1 MMEVMSRRPP
11 LTPVHRRRLLGGA
24 AVVGAA
30 VTVPLAAR
38 ASAVRSDSGRL
49 PADEVPLDAPRS
61 AARGSDTMWRTGPM
75 TTEDFAL
82 VGLTWRAGATGPR
95 RVRVRT
101 RRAGSWSAWR
111 TLPLLEDGP
120 DPTSAE
126 GRAAR
131 RGTQPLW
138 VGSADGVEVAVD
150 GARPDG
156 LRLSLVDPG
165 RDTAAAARAG
175 ADPGEEPTD
184 EPTGEPTAT
193 SSATSDPTQDPSE
206 DPTVEPTDPSGE
218 PTAKAKVRAPQP
230 DLRSR
235 KDWGADDSLRDGKPV
250 LCRTIQQVHVHHTA
264 SGNDYSR
271 RDVPALIRSFYRYHT
286 RSLGWSDI
294 GYNFLVD
301 RFGRTWVG
309 RAGGPSRPI
318 RGAHTLGFNHTSVG
332 VAVIGNYES
341 AAAVDRIVTAIVRLA
356 AWKLDRYDRKPR
368 GRTRVYSHGSD
379 KYPKGW
385 VRLKVIDGHRDTNDT
400 ACPGDH
406 LYAKLPEIR
415 RRTHRHVKRW
425 S

>member
-1 MMEVMSRRPP
+1 MMEVMSRRLALP
-11 LTPVHRRRLLGGA
+11 PVHRRRLLGGA
-24 AVVGAA
+24 AALGAA

-38 ASAVRSDSGRL
+38 VSAETGSARL
-49 PADEVPLDAPRS
+49 PADEVPLEAPRS
-61 AARGSDTMWRTGPM
+61 AARGSDSTWRTGPM
-75 TTEDFAL
+75 DTEAFAL
-82 VGLTWRAGATGPR
+82 VGLTWDAGARTPT

-101 RRAGSWSAWR
+101 RQAGSWSSWR
-111 TLPLLEDGP
+111 TLPLLTDGP
-120 DPTSAE
+120 DTSTAE

-138 VGSADGVEVAVD
+138 VGSADGVEVSLD

-175 ADPGEEPTD
+175 ADRGEDPTDEPSDEPSATTSPTADPGEDPAVEPTD
-184 EPTGEPTAT
+184 PTGEPTT
-193 SSATSDPTQDPSE
+193 R
-206 DPTVEPTDPSGE
+206 
-218 PTAKAKVRAPQP
+218 AKVRAPQP
-230 DLRSR
+230 DLGSR
-235 KDWGADDSLRDGKPV
+235 KDWGADESWRDGKPV

-271 RDVPALIRSFYRYHT
+271 QDVPALIRSFYRYHT

-332 VAVIGNYES
+332 IAVIGNYES
-341 AAAVDRIVTAIVRLA
+341 AAAVDRIVTAVVRLA

-400 ACPGDH
+400 ACPGDR

-415 RRTHRHVKRW
+415 RRTHLHVKRW

>member
-1 MMEVMSRRPP
+1 MPGRGRP
-11 LTPVHRRRLLGGA
+11 GA
-24 AVVGAA
+24 PCPCWR
-30 VTVPLAAR
+30 TVP
-38 ASAVRSDSGRL
+38 
-49 PADEVPLDAPRS
+49 
-61 AARGSDTMWRTGPM
+61 
-75 TTEDFAL
+75 
-82 VGLTWRAGATGPR
+82 
-95 RVRVRT
+95 T
-101 RRAGSWSAWR
+101 RRAPRA
-111 TLPLLEDGP
+111 GP
-120 DPTSAE
+120 PV
-126 GRAAR
+126 AAPSR
-131 RGTQPLW
+131 S
-138 VGSADGVEVAVD
+138 GSAPPTA
-150 GARPDG
+150 
-156 LRLSLVDPG
+156 LVDPG

-175 ADPGEEPTD
+175 ADPGDEPTD
-184 EPTGEPTAT
+184 EPT
-193 SSATSDPTQDPSE
+193 S
-206 DPTVEPTDPSGE
+206 
-218 PTAKAKVRAPQP
+218 KAKVRAPQP

-235 KDWGADDSLRDGKPV
+235 KDWGADESWRDGKPV

-368 GRTRVYSHGSD
+368 GKTRVYSHGSD

-400 ACPGDH
+400 ACPGDR
-406 LYAKLPEIR
+406 LYARLPEIR
-415 RRTHRHVKRW
+415 KRTHWHVKRW

>member
-1 MMEVMSRRPP
+1 M
-11 LTPVHRRRLLGGA
+11 
-24 AVVGAA
+24 
-30 VTVPLAAR
+30 TVPFAAR
-38 ASAVRSDSGRL
+38 ASAARSDSGRL

-61 AARGSDTMWRTGPM
+61 AARGSDTTWRTGPM
-75 TTEDFAL
+75 ATEHFAL
-82 VGLTWRAGATGPR
+82 VGLTWRAGATDPR

-150 GARPDG
+150 GAHPGG

-165 RDTAAAARAG
+165 RDTAAAARAAHALDEEDG
-175 ADPGEEPTD
+175 ASASATPIADPSDDASEPDPSLEPT
-184 EPTGEPTAT
+184 T
-193 SSATSDPTQDPSE
+193 SRT
-206 DPTVEPTDPSGE
+206 
-218 PTAKAKVRAPQP
+218 RARVPRP
-230 DLRSR
+230 RLLRR
-235 KDWGADDSLRDGKPV
+235 KDWGADESLREGEPV

-271 RDVPALIRSFYRYHT
+271 QDVPALIRSFYRYHT

-301 RFGRTWVG
+301 RFGRCWVG
-309 RAGGPSRPI
+309 RAGGPNRPI

-332 VAVIGNYES
+332 IAVIGNYES
-341 AAAVDRIVTAIVRLA
+341 GAVADRIVTAVVRLA

-379 KYPKGW
+379 KHPKGW
-385 VRLKVIDGHRDTNDT
+385 VKLRVIDGHRDTNDT

-406 LYAKLPEIR
+406 LYATLPRIR
-415 RRTHRHVKRW
+415 RRTYRRMKRLG
-425 S
+425 

>member
-1 MMEVMSRRPP
+1 MMEMMSRRPSLP
-11 LTPVHRRRLLGGA
+11 PVHRRRLLGGA

-61 AARGSDTMWRTGPM
+61 ATRGSDTTWRTGPM
-75 TTEDFAL
+75 ATEDFAL
-82 VGLTWRAGATGPR
+82 VGLTWRAGANDPR

-175 ADPGEEPTD
+175 ADPGDEPTD
-184 EPTGEPTAT
+184 EPTDEP
-193 SSATSDPTQDPSE
+193 
-206 DPTVEPTDPSGE
+206 VDPSGE
-218 PTAKAKVRAPQP
+218 PTSKAKVRAPQP

-235 KDWGADDSLRDGKPV
+235 KDWGADESLRDPDPV

-309 RAGGPSRPI
+309 RAGGPSRPV

-332 VAVIGNYES
+332 VAVIGNYDD

-356 AWKLDRYDRKPR
+356 AWKLDRYGRRPR
-368 GRTRVYSHGSD
+368 GKTRVYSHGSD

-400 ACPGDH
+400 ACPGDR
-406 LYAKLPEIR
+406 LYARLPEIR
-415 RRTHRHVKRW
+415 KRTHWHVKRW

>member
-1 MMEVMSRRPP
+1 MMEMMSRRPSLP
-11 LTPVHRRRLLGGA
+11 PVHRRRLLGGA

-49 PADEVPLDAPRS
+49 PAEEVPLDAPRS
-61 AARGSDTMWRTGPM
+61 ATRGSDTTWRTGPM
-75 TTEDFAL
+75 ATEDFAL
-82 VGLTWRAGATGPR
+82 VGLTWRAGTTDPR

-138 VGSADGVEVAVD
+138 VGSADGVEAAVD

-175 ADPGEEPTD
+175 ADPGDEPTEEPTD
-184 EPTGEPTAT
+184 EPTDEPTEE
-193 SSATSDPTQDPSE
+193 PTDEPG
-206 DPTVEPTDPSGE
+206 VEPTDPSGE
-218 PTAKAKVRAPQP
+218 PTSKAKVRAPQP

-235 KDWGADDSLRDGKPV
+235 KDWGADESWRDGKPV

-271 RDVPALIRSFYRYHT
+271 KDVPALIRSFYRYHT

-400 ACPGDH
+400 ACPGDR
-406 LYAKLPEIR
+406 LYARLPEIR
-415 RRTHRHVKRW
+415 KRTHWHVKRW

>member
-1 MMEVMSRRPP
+1 MMEMMSRRPSLP
-11 LTPVHRRRLLGGA
+11 PVHRRRLLGGA

-61 AARGSDTMWRTGPM
+61 ATRGSDTTWRTGPM
-75 TTEDFAL
+75 ATEDFAL
-82 VGLTWRAGATGPR
+82 VGLTWRAGANDPR

-175 ADPGEEPTD
+175 ADPGD
-184 EPTGEPTAT
+184 EP
-193 SSATSDPTQDPSE
+193 
-206 DPTVEPTDPSGE
+206 VDPSGE
-218 PTAKAKVRAPQP
+218 PTSKAKVRAPQP

-235 KDWGADDSLRDGKPV
+235 KDWGADESWRDGKPV

-368 GRTRVYSHGSD
+368 GKTRVYSHGSD

-400 ACPGDH
+400 ACPGDR
-406 LYAKLPEIR
+406 LYARLPEIR
-415 RRTHRHVKRW
+415 KRTHWHVKRW